1 MRYGAAYFGDDASTW
16 SNPYAPNPASTTTA
30 PPMVTS
36 DASSSNVTA
45 GSVLTSGVG
54 LVGGLVNLFGGAQ
67 AQANAN
73 ALALAQ
79 AQASAVSPAVVILLP
94 IGGLIVV
101 GLLLHSMHKGNKRSR
116 TAGYKRRS
124 RR

>member
-1 MRYGAAYFGDDASTW
+1 MRRGYGSAYFGDDASTW
-16 SNPYAPNPASTTTA
+16 ANPYVATPAPTTPAPLVTA
-30 PPMVTS
+30 
-36 DASSSNVTA
+36 DASSSNVSA
-45 GSVLTSGVG
+45 GSVLTSGAG
-54 LVGGLVNLFGGAQ
+54 LVGSIVNLFGGAQ

-94 IGGLIVV
+94 VAGLIVI
-101 GLLLHSMHKGNKRSR
+101 GLLVHSMHKGSKR
-116 TAGYKRRS
+116 TAGYRRS